1 MEPAP
6 PELVRHTLEKLA
18 DDFDISAVRLGMLG
32 SAAVA
37 EAVAD
42 VLEDRN
48 LPHVVLDPILRSSSG
63 AALIDAEGLAV
74 LRKRLLR
81 LAEVVTPNIDE
92 AAELADIGPLH
103 PSTHW
108 EEALAWMIRAA
119 DKLHSR
125 GVRNVVITGGHLAQ
139 PNDLL
144 SQKVGNVTTTA
155 VYPGAKIQSSSTHGT
170 GCAFATAI
178 ACRLAQASDFPEL
191 SKGQEVAWA
200 VQEAKAFVQLAIQSA
215 YPLGKGTGPI
225 HHLAPFK
232 K

>member
-144 SQKVGNVTTTA
+144 SQKVGQRDDDDGLSGIEDPVPFDPWHWLRLCHRRRLPA
-155 VYPGAKIQSSSTHGT
+155 GPGKRFS
-170 GCAFATAI
+170 
-178 ACRLAQASDFPEL
+178 
-191 SKGQEVAWA
+191 
-200 VQEAKAFVQLAIQSA
+200 
-215 YPLGKGTGPI
+215 
-225 HHLAPFK
+225 
-232 K
+232 